1 MHGCSVAD
9 DSPYPML
16 HVMGPRDGGSTAEA
30 GWARG
35 YRFGVAAGTD
45 HHGAYPGSHGDGR
58 MGVFASA
65 LTRESIWEAF
75 LARRVFAATG
85 DRIDTRLFVDDAWM
99 GSELRTPGDRHIRM
113 SVRGS
118 DSIRLVELYKNGC
131 VLHRFFPVAGS
142 NTLTTPYRLRVTW
155 GWGGINDLVAWQARF
170 CLSDG
175 TLSHIETCF
184 HGDPVVAPRGEGQ
197 RHESPD
203 DADVPHAILERND
216 SSCVWESRTR
226 GNPTM
231 RHATTQAISFEI
243 DAPIDASVVLEVNG
257 HRYEHRLA
265 ELAVGARCHFLR
277 GLAHEAVR
285 IGPLVPVSR
294 CTVTS
299 EFRDTPE
306 RDVDYYRLQVS
317 QHNGQWAWSTPVWV
331 RQ

>member
-1 MHGCSVAD
+1 M
-9 DSPYPML
+9 
-16 HVMGPRDGGSTAEA
+16 R
-30 GWARG
+30 
-35 YRFGVAAGTD
+35 
-45 HHGAYPGSHGDGR
+45 
-58 MGVFASA
+58 FAS
-65 LTRESIWEAF
+65 LLSSRWVEYLNHTIQ
-75 LARRVFAATG
+75 AACYVG
-85 DRIDTRLFVDDAWM
+85 VGRDQR
-99 GSELRTPGDRHIRM
+99 S
-113 SVRGS
+113 RG
-118 DSIRLVELYKNGC
+118 
-131 VLHRFFPVAGS
+131 VAGS
-142 NTLTTPYRLRVTW
+142 VLPV
-155 GWGGINDLVAWQARF
+155 GWDFV
-170 CLSDG
+170 
-175 TLSHIETCF
+175 ETCF
-184 HGDPVVAPRGEGQ
+184 HGDSVVAPRGEGQ